1 MAELPSREQILA
13 VLRDEPMMSSRLRGA
28 LGIPKKSKLAFKQE
42 LADMVA
48 EGVLVRNN
56 RKEYLLGEK
65 DSAPEDKE
73 FIDRPPAHK
82 NFDERREGAR
92 SRRQRNDDDGASI
105 KRGVLHFADNDCW
118 TVKETGTDKEYPVA
132 HRKNA
137 PGKEGETIAF
147 SLYPHPRLKH
157 SMLAKVE
164 KSAMPGDMTWKDVT
178 AQFMKDAN
186 LPPDFSPSI
195 HEFVDKQSAP
205 TEKDLKGRQDYR
217 KLYIL
222 CIDPEGAQ
230 DHDDAVSVEKK
241 PDGGYRLGVHIADV
255 SHYVPEGSELDMEA
269 LGRSYTQYLPWGA
282 VPMLPDKLSGGLCSL
297 HEGVDRF
304 AFTCMMDLND
314 KAEVQSYVFQKS
326 VIRVTCSISYG
337 RAVEMFNEGDEHV
350 HLLAEVTQK
359 LKALRS
365 QNGILELGSTEYG
378 CKFDE
383 NGEPAAIVPRAVD
396 ESDSWIEEC
405 MLIANQCCA
414 KELKLR
420 GLQGV
425 YRIHEAPD
433 TRDIMELNYLM
444 PDLFKDSP
452 VSLRDIGKPRRGDTN
467 LSPVIFKLYQHLISR
482 AKGDETIINRIL
494 RSMQKAHYDSNS
506 FGHFA
511 LNWQDYAHFTSP
523 IRRYA
528 DLWCHRELSRT
539 GKEVKAPRKSSVIEV
554 CDLISAN
561 EIKNQKLERIAIKVC
576 ATWLLRDRLG
586 EEFDATV
593 SGVEQWGIYV
603 SVKDPMAEGL
613 VRFREISGNDFY
625 IFNPDKG
632 IVYGKRSG
640 RTFRRGDK
648 VRVQLLR
655 VNPLRGEADFA
666 ILKKLSEEKPERTG
680 DVSREEA
687 AEAMGLVTQPTD
699 RGYEDRHASNRD
711 NRRANA
717 KEKPNRFFGG
727 DRREGARGSSRGG
740 DNRRGGAR
748 GKSSRGGARKGRS

>member
-1 MAELPSREQILA
+1 
-13 VLRDEPMMSSRLRGA
+13 
-28 LGIPKKSKLAFKQE
+28 
-42 LADMVA
+42 
-48 EGVLVRNN
+48 
-56 RKEYLLGEK
+56 
-65 DSAPEDKE
+65 
-73 FIDRPPAHK
+73 
-82 NFDERREGAR
+82 
-92 SRRQRNDDDGASI
+92 
-105 KRGVLHFADNDCW
+105 
-118 TVKETGTDKEYPVA
+118 
-132 HRKNA
+132 
-137 PGKEGETIAF
+137 
-147 SLYPHPRLKH
+147 
-157 SMLAKVE
+157 
-164 KSAMPGDMTWKDVT
+164 
-178 AQFMKDAN
+178 
-186 LPPDFSPSI
+186 
-195 HEFVDKQSAP
+195 
-205 TEKDLKGRQDYR
+205 
-217 KLYIL
+217 
-222 CIDPEGAQ
+222 
-230 DHDDAVSVEKK
+230 
-241 PDGGYRLGVHIADV
+241 
-255 SHYVPEGSELDMEA
+255 
-269 LGRSYTQYLPWGA
+269 
-282 VPMLPDKLSGGLCSL
+282 
-297 HEGVDRF
+297 
-304 AFTCMMDLND
+304 
-314 KAEVQSYVFQKS
+314 
-326 VIRVTCSISYG
+326 
-337 RAVEMFNEGDEHV
+337 
-350 HLLAEVTQK
+350 
-359 LKALRS
+359 
-365 QNGILELGSTEYG
+365 
-378 CKFDE
+378 
-383 NGEPAAIVPRAVD
+383 
-396 ESDSWIEEC
+396 